1 MCWIAQYYNENNK
14 IGNTAKT
21 MFDVPGY
28 QPKGF
33 DT

>member
-1 MCWIAQYYNENNK
+1 MVSNRQQAINCTNNS
-14 IGNTAKT
+14 TVKT